1 MGHNS
6 ATNTLI
12 TAYKKLAVRKGA
24 TIVRNLWAMNNLLIQ
39 QNNGKN
45 STIKDIGEFVMPEE

>member
-6 ATNTLI
+6 ATSTLI

-45 STIKDIGEFVMPEE
+45 STIKDIGGFVIPEE